1 MRPINATPPATESPM
16 MVDDEMP
23 EPPLEAGLPVDEDC
37 EEVVE
42 EDGESEMTTTLVTT
56 WPPLSVVT
64 TAEVIVDVGV
74 ALEAALAGVVEDAA
88 GCEVCCCEVVCCC
101 DIGVEE
107 DWASRP

>member
-1 MRPINATPPATESPM
+1 M

-23 EPPLEAGLPVDEDC
+23 EPPLEAGLLVDKDR

-42 EDGESEMTTTLVTT
+42 EDGESEMRTTLVTT
-56 WPPLSVVT
+56 WAPLSVVT
-64 TAEVIVDVGV
+64 TAAVIVEVGV

-101 DIGVEE
+101 DIGIEE